1 MVRVLTLGTAVLAL
15 FVPGEA
21 RADGITVVD
30 DFGGRISLPSPARRI
45 VALYGA
51 FNEILASM
59 GLEGR
64 IVGRTKADRVPPSI
78 LSKPVIGTHMRPNV
92 EVILSL
98 KPDLILQ
105 AAGRSES
112 MVVVDQLRKAGLIV
126 AIFNPQSFEGLFST
140 IRRLGSLTGEESRAE
155 SVVGSIQGRL
165 GNVDAR
171 LKGATSRPRV
181 FFEVREQNLL
191 GAGTGSIVH
200 QIIEKAGGRNSM
212 DSPKKM
218 VRIGIET
225 LIEKN
230 PEVYVVQ
237 RGPMNQNPSHPS
249 GREHFKTLEA
259 VRKGRILMVDEQ
271 VFSRPGPR
279 SVEAVETLA
288 AFLHPERFQG
298 RVDMARPRHSGRH
311 KIFFTSDRCR
321 LR

>member
-1 MVRVLTLGTAVLAL
+1 MTQGALLKRDMAALAVQMVLVLTLGAAVLAL

-51 FNEILASM
+51 FNEMLASM

-98 KPDLILQ
+98 RPDLILQ
-105 AAGRSES
+105 AAGRRES
-112 MVVVDQLRKAGLIV
+112 LVVVDQLRKAGLVV
-126 AIFNPQSFEGLFST
+126 ALFNPQSFEGLFST
-140 IRRLGSLTGEESRAE
+140 LRRLGSLTGEESRAE

-165 GNVDAR
+165 CDVNDR

-191 GAGTGSIVH
+191 GAGTASIVH

-237 RGPMNQNPSHPS
+237 RGPMNQNPCHPS

-288 AFLHPERFQG
+288 AFLHPEGF
-298 RVDMARPRHSGRH
+298 
-311 KIFFTSDRCR
+311 K
-321 LR
+321 